1 MKSTSIRIVFASM
14 LLAGPLAAAAHTDY
28 SEAGSTHWLDHVK
41 AAPATSAG
49 PALRESVRD
58 GYGANT
64 VEKSYDLK
72 DGSTLHVF
80 RDGKMAMEDKFGRAF
95 SMDQGHQMETR
106 DGNKIAMQGN
116 EVWRLDS
123 LLNGNYRGR

>member
-1 MKSTSIRIVFASM
+1 MKNASIRIVFASA
-14 LLAGPLAAAAHTDY
+14 LLAATFGASAHIDY
-28 SEAGSTHWLDHVK
+28 SEAGSSHWLDDVRGG
-41 AAPATSAG
+41 AAAASS
-49 PALRESVRD
+49 ALRDNVRD

-64 VEKSYDLK
+64 VEKSYVLK
-72 DGSTLHVF
+72 DGSTVHVF

-106 DGNKIAMQGN
+106 DGQKISMQGN

-123 LLNGNYRGR
+123 LLNYNYRGR

>member
-1 MKSTSIRIVFASM
+1 MKGTSIRIVIAST
-14 LLAGPLAAAAHTDY
+14 LLAGTFAASAHTDY
-28 SEAGSTHWLDHVK
+28 SEAGSAHWLDDVS
-41 AAPATSAG
+41 AAPATPAR
-49 PALRESVRD
+49 PALRETVRD

-80 RDGKMAMEDKFGRAF
+80 RDGKMAMEDRFGRAF
-95 SMDQGHQMETR
+95 SMDQGHPMEAL
-106 DGNKIAMQGN
+106 DGTKISMQGN

-123 LLNGNYRGR
+123 LLHSNHRGR